1 MDGHKYNN
9 VDMDGRKYNNV
20 GRLAKLFL
28 ASSVFRLFMAAAA
41 MLAFCVVKRDDLSAI
56 KWFAL
61 VFIVFYL
68 VTLVFDALFFA
79 FVSKQ
84 EKYNEKT

>member
-1 MDGHKYNN
+1 MSEQGPIYNN
-9 VDMDGRKYNNV
+9 KV
-20 GRLAKLFL
+20 GTLAKLFL

-41 MLAFCVVKRDDLSAI
+41 MLVFCVAKRDDLSAI
-56 KWFAL
+56 KWFAV

-79 FVSKQ
+79 FVSKTS
-84 EKYNEKT
+84 K